1 MRAWVILLEGESDE
15 ERFGLFGKSEYSQKD
30 EMVFLIY
37 IYLPNVYYLVIHMG
51 KLWSVYVPNGLNNA
65 AEEVLKSETFKSRSE
80 LVRTALRQLLK
91 ETKGEKTNV

>member
-1 MRAWVILLEGESDE
+1 
-15 ERFGLFGKSEYSQKD
+15 
-30 EMVFLIY
+30 
-37 IYLPNVYYLVIHMG
+37 MG
-51 KLWSVYVPNGLNNA
+51 KLWSVYVPNGLNNT